1 MKKSIVLNNDVKK
14 GHIINMKDLNFK
26 KPGIGLKPISYK
38 KLLERKILKNLKKN
52 TLLKYEHCK

>member
-1 MKKSIVLNNDVKK
+1 MMLK

-38 KLLERKILKNLKKN
+38 KLLGRKILKNLKKN